1 MPVVGK
7 VINPLSQN
15 MNDTRAA
22 PDYTEVGYYKAQ
34 LGSGT
39 ILEMTATNKAGM
51 YKYRF
56 PNVKDDKNV
65 LVDVS
70 HVLSSYRGQG
80 LGQHFLGGNLTV
92 QQEKNSKLLYYTGA
106 GTYDNVHYSCHL
118 AIKTH

>member
-7 VINPLSQN
+7 VTNPLSQN

-39 ILEMTATNKAGM
+39 TLEMTATNKAGM

-106 GTYDNVHYSCHL
+106 GTYDNVSYSYTLTMKSH
-118 AIKTH
+118 